1 VLLRFGTH
9 PSALATALLLLGAG
23 LAVACAKGAATNDD
37 VPEGGTADG
46 PISPGSDG
54 GTTDDADTPV
64 EEGGGGP
71 ATKAGPGDV
80 VISEIMYDPSGTEPD
95 EEWLEIYN
103 TTSSPKLLGGLTLE
117 DNGGRST
124 TIAASANVQVPA
136 KGYVVLVNSRS
147 AAASLGIPGASSAY
161 EYFSTT
167 GPLLAN
173 SASASIALT
182 SGSSNLSE
190 IVFGGCNFS
199 LPTGG
204 GASIQLKT
212 LTVAASTSKASWC
225 VATTAW
231 SSGDKGTPGKA
242 NNCP

>member
-1 VLLRFGTH
+1 VTDRRTRTLFFLLF
-9 PSALATALLLLGAG
+9 GAG
-23 LAVACAKGAATNDD
+23 LVAACAKGSAGTED
-37 VPEGGTADG
+37 VPEGGTTDG
-46 PISPGSDG
+46 PITPGGDG
-54 GTTDDADTPV
+54 GVTPEDDADTPV

-95 EEWLEIYN
+95 EEWVEIYN

-117 DNGGRST
+117 DNGGRSA

-225 VATTAW
+225 IATTAW

>member
-1 VLLRFGTH
+1 
-9 PSALATALLLLGAG
+9 
-23 LAVACAKGAATNDD
+23 
-37 VPEGGTADG
+37 
-46 PISPGSDG
+46 
-54 GTTDDADTPV
+54 
-64 EEGGGGP
+64 
-71 ATKAGPGDV
+71 
-80 VISEIMYDPSGTEPD
+80 
-95 EEWLEIYN
+95 
-103 TTSSPKLLGGLTLE
+103 
-117 DNGGRST
+117 
-124 TIAASANVQVPA
+124 ASV
-136 KGYVVLVNSRS
+136 
-147 AAASLGIPGASSAY
+147 GIPGAASAY

-173 SASASIALT
+173 SAAASIALK
-182 SGSSNLSE
+182 SGSANLSE
-190 IVFGGCNFS
+190 IVFGGFNFS